1 MSQLFFKGSLSR
13 TYSLLLLLLVFA
25 QPALA
30 GLMLYPTRVVLESKD
45 RSAQVELINNG
56 GQPETYRI
64 NIVNRHMTETGEIV
78 AADEKQAGEQFAD
91 QLLRYSPRQVTLQP
105 GKSQTVRIMVRK
117 PAGLA
122 AGEYRSHLQFD
133 RVADVEGA
141 ANIENLAKPEKGEIS
156 IVLQALV
163 GASIPLIVRHGDTAV
178 TTKLSDL
185 ALEPGK
191 DNTQLLSFNIRRDGN
206 RSVYGDLV
214 ATFTPAGGSP
224 LEVAKVTG
232 VAVYVPN
239 EVRKS
244 KLPIKTPEGMFLKQ
258 GILLLR
264 YFDRPE
270 AGGKMIAEATLAVP

>member
-1 MSQLFFKGSLSR
+1 MSQLLFKGSLSR
-13 TYSLLLLLLVFA
+13 TFSLLLLMLVFA

-56 GQPETYRI
+56 DKPETYRI
-64 NIVNRHMTETGEIV
+64 NIVNRRMTETGEIV
-78 AADEKQAGEQFAD
+78 AADEKLAGELFAD
-91 QLLRYSPRQVTLQP
+91 ELLRYSPRQVTLQP
-105 GKSQTVRIMVRK
+105 GKSQTVRIVARK

-133 RVADVEGA
+133 RVADAEGA
-141 ANIENLAKPEKGEIS
+141 ANIENLSKPEEGEIS

-178 TTKLSDL
+178 TTTLSDL

-214 ATFTPAGGSP
+214 ATFTPAGGRP

-244 KLPIKTPEGMFLKQ
+244 KLPINAPEGMFLRQ
-258 GILLLR
+258 GTLLLR
-264 YFDRPE
+264 YLDRPE